1 MKYLIIM
8 LVGQIIIT
16 APLFVTEAWR
26 EFASEIENSAVI
38 ADKNGW
44 ETEVTVDDGSRCDI
58 LNETHAIEVEWA
70 TKWKEAPAQAVLY
83 GIFTGKKPK
92 VILLI
97 KDRTKESV
105 YILRCKL
112 VCENLG
118 IEMETVDAL

>member
-1 MKYLIIM
+1 MLKILVLLI
-8 LVGQIIIT
+8 LLT
-16 APLFVTEAWR
+16 PLQADD
-26 EFASEIENSAVI
+26 EFSSEVENSAII

-44 ETEVTVDDGSRCDI
+44 ETEVIMDDGSRCDI

-92 VILLI
+92 VILLT
-97 KDRTKESV
+97 KSKTKEKV

-112 VCENLG
+112 VCQELG
-118 IEMETVDAL
+118 IGMEVVQGL